1 MVTPLHY
8 SNFFWNRSTSG
19 SESNRSIELL
29 HKFTLDVIKRKKEE
43 YLKNK
48 LAGGSATEHN
58 NNAVDHDDVR
68 SRRKRTFMDTL
79 IEEQINRT
87 TILTDEDIRAEVDT
101 FMFEGHDTTGWG
113 ASWATFLLGLHPDVQ
128 ERVYQEIQDVV
139 GNDEV
144 SMDHLRSLKYLE
156 CVIKEAQRLFPS
168 VPFIGRKHDTDF
180 DLGNGQVIPA
190 GVQVGVF
197 IYLVHR
203 DPRHWPEPEK
213 FDPDRFLPENSKK
226 RHPFASVHFSA
237 GPRNCIGQKF
247 AILEEKSLLVNIF
260 RKYKVT
266 SLKTYETILC
276 EQSPSMILRTESTL
290 PVKLELR

>member
-8 SNFFWNRSTSG
+8 LNFFWNRSESG
-19 SESNRSIELL
+19 SASNKSIELL

-43 YLKNK
+43 YWNNK
-48 LAGGSATEHN
+48 N
-58 NNAVDHDDVR
+58 NNEDTRNNNKINLDIDVR

-79 IEEQINRT
+79 IEEQMNNPDL
-87 TILTDEDIRAEVDT
+87 LTDEDIRAEVDT

-113 ASWATFLLGLHPDVQ
+113 ASWATFLLGLDHDVQ
-128 ERVYQEIQDVV
+128 EKVYREIRDVV
-139 GNDEV
+139 GDEELT
-144 SMDHLRSLKYLE
+144 MDHLRSLKYLE

-168 VPFIGRKHDTDF
+168 VPFIGRKHDSDF
-180 DLGNGQVIPA
+180 DLGNGFIIPA

-197 IYLVHR
+197 IYLIHR
-203 DPRHWPEPEK
+203 DPAHWPEPEK

-276 EQSPSMILRTESTL
+276 EQAPSMILRTESSL